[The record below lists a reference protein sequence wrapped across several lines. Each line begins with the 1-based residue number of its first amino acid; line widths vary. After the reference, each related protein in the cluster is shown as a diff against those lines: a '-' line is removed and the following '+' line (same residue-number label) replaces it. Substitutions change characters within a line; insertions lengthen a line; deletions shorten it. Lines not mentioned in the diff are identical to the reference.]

1 MQGSRDG
8 AVARAQEAF
17 DSGAYVRALEALVAV
32 RSESQNPERGAELRR
47 YCVEVLGPMVASLGC
62 TVQVLDNPLPERGP
76 ILVGRR
82 IEDAALPTVL
92 VYGHGDVVH
101 GMPERWRAGLDPFRV
116 TVEGERLY
124 GRGTADNKGQHLI
137 ALESLRAT
145 LAERGPLG
153 FNVTFLV
160 ETGEEVG
167 SPGLRAFLQR
177 HRELCAADVFIG
189 LDGPRKNK
197 AIPELSLGARGGL
210 TFDLALDLREGSHHS
225 GHWGGVLADPGFIM
239 AHALASIVS
248 QDGRILVPGWRPETV
263 PDSVRRACATVEF
276 EESPDLPQAD
286 PAWGEPGMSKA
297 ERIFAWTSV
306 IVLASVTGEPRAPTN
321 AVAGSARAR
330 LQVRH
335 TIDLAADEIV
345 PNLRR
350 HLDANGFAAIEIVP
364 VTDQDPFAA
373 SRTDPDDPWVRLVV
387 ESLTRTAGRGPNVVP
402 NGAGSNPSEIFKQE
416 LGVPIM
422 WLPQSYAGCGQHGP
436 DEHALAPLYR
446 DGLRLVA
453 GVWWDIGEHGAAART
468 AVRRA

>member
-1 MQGSRDG
+1 MPGSRDG
-8 AVARAQEAF
+8 AIARGQEAF
-17 DSGAYVRALEALVAV
+17 DSGRYVRALEALVAV
-32 RSESQNPERGAELRR
+32 RTESQNPERGAELRR
-47 YCVEVLGPMVASLGC
+47 YCAEVLGPMVASVGC

-137 ALESLRAT
+137 ALESLQAV
-145 LAERGPLG
+145 LAERGALG

-210 TFDLALDLREGSHHS
+210 TFDLVLDLREGSHHS

-248 QDGRILVPGWRPETV
+248 QDGPHPRARLAAGDRARVRAPRLRDRRVRGEPRPAAGRSRLGRARHVESRAHLRLDERDRARERQWRAAGADERRRGLRPGAAAGAPHRRPST
-263 PDSVRRACATVEF
+263 PTRSSRACAVTSTPTALRRSRSCR
-276 EESPDLPQAD
+276 SPTRTPL
-286 PAWGEPGMSKA
+286 
-297 ERIFAWTSV
+297 R
-306 IVLASVTGEPRAPTN
+306 PRGPTPTIR
-321 AVAGSARAR
+321 GSASSS
-330 LQVRH
+330 
-335 TIDLAADEIV
+335 
-345 PNLRR
+345 
-350 HLDANGFAAIEIVP
+350 
-364 VTDQDPFAA
+364 
-373 SRTDPDDPWVRLVV
+373 SR
-387 ESLTRTAGRGPNVVP
+387 
-402 NGAGSNPSEIFKQE
+402 
-416 LGVPIM
+416 
-422 WLPQSYAGCGQHGP
+422 
-436 DEHALAPLYR
+436 
-446 DGLRLVA
+446 
-453 GVWWDIGEHGAAART
+453 
-468 AVRRA
+468 

>member
-1 MQGSRDG
+1 MAGTRDG
-8 AVARAQEAF
+8 AVARARETF
-17 DSGAYVRALEALVAV
+17 ESGAYVRALEALVAV
-32 RSESQNPERGAELRR
+32 RTESQNPERGAELRR
-47 YCVEVLGPMVASLGC
+47 YCADVLGPMVESLGC
-62 TVQVLDNPLPERGP
+62 AVQVLDNPLPERGP

-82 IEDAALPTVL
+82 IEDAQLPTVL

-101 GMPERWRAGLDPFRV
+101 GMAERGLDPFRI

-137 ALESLRAT
+137 ALESLRAV
-145 LAERGPLG
+145 LAERGSLG

-167 SPGLRAFLQR
+167 SPGLRAFLQH
-177 HRELCAADVFIG
+177 HRDLCAADVFIG

-210 TFDLALDLREGSHHS
+210 TFDLVLNLRAGSHHS
-225 GHWGGVLADPGFIM
+225 GHWGGVLADPGFVM

-248 QDGRILVPGWRPETV
+248 KDGRILVPGWRPENV
-263 PDSVRRACATVEF
+263 PESVRRACATVEF

-286 PAWGEPGMSKA
+286 PSWGEPGMSKA

-321 AVAGSARAR
+321 AVAGFAKAR

-335 TIDLAADEIV
+335 TVDLKADEII

-350 HLDANGFAAIEIVP
+350 HLDANGFEAIEIVP

-373 SRTDPDDPWVRLVV
+373 SRTDPDNPWVRLVV
-387 ESLTRTAGRGPNVVP
+387 ESMTRTAGRGPNVVP

-446 DGLRLVA
+446 DGLGLMA
-453 GVWWDIGEHGAAART
+453 GVWWDIGEHGAAARKGSSGG
-468 AVRRA
+468 A